1 MSRSYTAPLF
11 QPLDPKNGSLTQNF
25 SHYTPSMGAQFA
37 PCCPP
42 HAPIAASP
50 LSGSDT
56 RPQSG
61 FSVSMECDMS
71 HLISHYLTPQGR
83 GAARPQPLAAC
94 ASGGFTPLKGQQPQ
108 RVHSTVPLAS
118 AVCAPTAPHY
128 SAPASPAPSVPP
140 VVPPTAHP
148 VIPASQQGRT
158 QGGAHG
164 KTPRTPTQVKQSNS
178 KKHEHNSTGVAHAA
192 YKPAALNAPH
202 KQLTPHKP
210 SHITGTL
217 KAAQANPPHTALP
230 KAAQVSSPHTASPK
244 VAQVSSSHTAT
255 ALTGAPQVTDP
266 ACHAAARARTSVAQL
281 EHMVALR
288 RSGLSLR
295 QIGRQVGRCMEGVR
309 QALMRYEQARED
321 TPPQKTTHQHDEN
334 WLDDPLR
341 EPEPLPP
348 GHPVAMRGLWRGLEH
363 WRGLV

>member
-11 QPLDPKNGSLTQNF
+11 QPLDPKNGSLTQHF

-50 LSGSDT
+50 LSGSNT

-71 HLISHYLTPQGR
+71 HLISHHLAPQGH

-94 ASGGFTPLKGQQPQ
+94 ASGGFTPLKAQQLQ
-108 RVHSTVPLAS
+108 RAHSTVPVVS
-118 AVCAPTAPHY
+118 AVRNQTVPHH
-128 SAPASPAPSVPP
+128 SVPSSPAPSLPT
-140 VVPPTAHP
+140 VVPPPAHP

-210 SHITGTL
+210 SHITSTP
-217 KAAQANPPHTALP
+217 KAAQASPLRTALP
-230 KAAQVSSPHTASPK
+230 KVAQASSP
-244 VAQVSSSHTAT
+244 HTAT

>member
-11 QPLDPKNGSLTQNF
+11 QPLDPKNGSLTQHF
-25 SHYTPSMGAQFA
+25 SHYTPSMGAQFS

-50 LSGSDT
+50 LSGSNT

-71 HLISHYLTPQGR
+71 HLISHHLTPQGR

-94 ASGGFTPLKGQQPQ
+94 ASGGFTPLKAQQPQ

-118 AVCAPTAPHY
+118 AVRAPTASHH
-128 SAPASPAPSVPP
+128 SAPSSPVPSVPP

-164 KTPRTPTQVKQSNS
+164 KTPRTPAQEKQSNS
-178 KKHEHNSTGVAHAA
+178 KKHEYNSTGVAHAA

-210 SHITGTL
+210 SHTNGTA
-217 KAAQANPPHTALP
+217 KAAQA
-230 KAAQVSSPHTASPK
+230 SSP
-244 VAQVSSSHTAT
+244 HTAT

-334 WLDDPLR
+334 WLHDPLR

-348 GHPVAMRGLWRGLEH
+348 GHPVAMRGLWRWLEH

>member
-1 MSRSYTAPLF
+1 
-11 QPLDPKNGSLTQNF
+11 
-25 SHYTPSMGAQFA
+25 
-37 PCCPP
+37 
-42 HAPIAASP
+42 
-50 LSGSDT
+50 
-56 RPQSG
+56 
-61 FSVSMECDMS
+61 MECDIS
-71 HLISHYLTPQGR
+71 HLISHHLAPQGR

-108 RVHSTVPLAS
+108 RAHSTVPVAS
-118 AVCAPTAPHY
+118 ARRAQTAPHH
-128 SAPASPAPSVPP
+128 SAPSSPVPSVPV

-148 VIPASQQGRT
+148 VIPASQQGCT

-164 KTPRTPTQVKQSNS
+164 KTPRTPTQAKQSNS

-210 SHITGTL
+210 SHTNGTA
-217 KAAQANPPHTALP
+217 KAAQASPPHTALP
-230 KAAQVSSPHTASPK
+230 KVAQASSPHTA
-244 VAQVSSSHTAT
+244 AT

>member
-1 MSRSYTAPLF
+1 
-11 QPLDPKNGSLTQNF
+11 
-25 SHYTPSMGAQFA
+25 
-37 PCCPP
+37 
-42 HAPIAASP
+42 
-50 LSGSDT
+50 
-56 RPQSG
+56 
-61 FSVSMECDMS
+61 MS
-71 HLISHYLTPQGR
+71 HLISHHLTPQGR

-108 RVHSTVPLAS
+108 RTHLTVPVAS
-118 AVCAPTAPHY
+118 AVRAQTAPHH
-128 SAPASPAPSVPP
+128 SAPSAPAPSVPV
-140 VVPPTAHP
+140 VVPPTARP

-164 KTPRTPTQVKQSNS
+164 KTPRTPTQAKQSNS

-202 KQLTPHKP
+202 TQLTPHKP
-210 SHITGTL
+210 SHTNGTA
-217 KAAQANPPHTALP
+217 KAAQANPLHTALP
-230 KAAQVSSPHTASPK
+230 KVAQASSP
-244 VAQVSSSHTAT
+244 HTAT

>member
-1 MSRSYTAPLF
+1 MW
-11 QPLDPKNGSLTQNF
+11 
-25 SHYTPSMGAQFA
+25 
-37 PCCPP
+37 C
-42 HAPIAASP
+42 
-50 LSGSDT
+50 DT
-56 RPQSG
+56 
-61 FSVSMECDMS
+61 S

-94 ASGGFTPLKGQQPQ
+94 ASGGFTPFKGQQLQ

-118 AVCAPTAPHY
+118 AGRAQTVPQH
-128 SAPASPAPSVPP
+128 SAPSSPVPSVPV
-140 VVPPTAHP
+140 VVPPPAHP

-210 SHITGTL
+210 SHITSTP
-217 KAAQANPPHTALP
+217 KAAQASPPHTALP
-230 KAAQVSSPHTASPK
+230 KVAQASSP
-244 VAQVSSSHTAT
+244 HTAT
-255 ALTGAPQVTDP
+255 ALTGVPQVTDP

-363 WRGLV
+363 WRGMV

>member
-1 MSRSYTAPLF
+1 
-11 QPLDPKNGSLTQNF
+11 
-25 SHYTPSMGAQFA
+25 
-37 PCCPP
+37 
-42 HAPIAASP
+42 
-50 LSGSDT
+50 
-56 RPQSG
+56 
-61 FSVSMECDMS
+61 MS
-71 HLISHYLTPQGR
+71 HLISHHLAPQGR

-118 AVCAPTAPHY
+118 AGRAQTASHH
-128 SAPASPAPSVPP
+128 SAPSSPVPSLPA
-140 VVPPTAHP
+140 VVPPPAHP
-148 VIPASQQGRT
+148 VIPASKQGRT

-164 KTPRTPTQVKQSNS
+164 ETPRTPTQVKQSNS
-178 KKHEHNSTGVAHAA
+178 KKHEHNSTSVSHAA

-202 KQLTPHKP
+202 TQLTPHKP
-210 SHITGTL
+210 SHTNGTP
-217 KAAQANPPHTALP
+217 KAAQA
-230 KAAQVSSPHTASPK
+230 SSP
-244 VAQVSSSHTAT
+244 HTAT

>member
-1 MSRSYTAPLF
+1 
-11 QPLDPKNGSLTQNF
+11 
-25 SHYTPSMGAQFA
+25 
-37 PCCPP
+37 
-42 HAPIAASP
+42 
-50 LSGSDT
+50 
-56 RPQSG
+56 
-61 FSVSMECDMS
+61 MS
-71 HLISHYLTPQGR
+71 HLISHHLTPQGR

-94 ASGGFTPLKGQQPQ
+94 ASGGFTPLKAQQPQ

-118 AVCAPTAPHY
+118 AVRAPTASHH
-128 SAPASPAPSVPP
+128 SAPSSPVPSVPP

-164 KTPRTPTQVKQSNS
+164 KTPRTPAQEKQSNS
-178 KKHEHNSTGVAHAA
+178 KKHEYNSTGVAHAA

-210 SHITGTL
+210 SHTNGTA
-217 KAAQANPPHTALP
+217 KAAQA
-230 KAAQVSSPHTASPK
+230 SSP
-244 VAQVSSSHTAT
+244 HTAT

-321 TPPQKTTHQHDEN
+321 TPPQKTTHQHDET

-341 EPEPLPP
+341 EPEPLP
-348 GHPVAMRGLWRGLEH
+348 
-363 WRGLV
+363 

>member
-1 MSRSYTAPLF
+1 
-11 QPLDPKNGSLTQNF
+11 
-25 SHYTPSMGAQFA
+25 
-37 PCCPP
+37 
-42 HAPIAASP
+42 
-50 LSGSDT
+50 
-56 RPQSG
+56 
-61 FSVSMECDMS
+61 MS

-83 GAARPQPLAAC
+83 GAAARPQPLAAC
-94 ASGGFTPLKGQQPQ
+94 ASGGLTPLKGQQPQ
-108 RVHSTVPLAS
+108 RVHSTVPVAS
-118 AVCAPTAPHY
+118 AVRAQTAPHH
-128 SAPASPAPSVPP
+128 SAPSSPVPSVPP

-164 KTPRTPTQVKQSNS
+164 KTPRTPIQEKQSNF

-192 YKPAALNAPH
+192 YKPAALNAPQP
-202 KQLTPHKP
+202 QLTPHKP
-210 SHITGTL
+210 SHTNGTA
-217 KAAQANPPHTALP
+217 KAAQANPLHTALS
-230 KAAQVSSPHTASPK
+230 KAAQASPP
-244 VAQVSSSHTAT
+244 HTAT

>member
-11 QPLDPKNGSLTQNF
+11 QPLDPKNWSLTQHF
-25 SHYTPSMGAQFA
+25 SHYTPSMAAQFA

-50 LSGSDT
+50 HSGSDT

-71 HLISHYLTPQGR
+71 HLISHHLAPQGR

-108 RVHSTVPLAS
+108 RVHSTVPVAS
-118 AVCAPTAPHY
+118 AVRAPTASHH
-128 SAPASPAPSVPP
+128 SAPSSPAPSVP
-140 VVPPTAHP
+140 VVVLPTAHP

-164 KTPRTPTQVKQSNS
+164 KTPRTPTQEKQSNS

-202 KQLTPHKP
+202 TQLTPHKP
-210 SHITGTL
+210 SHITSTP
-217 KAAQANPPHTALP
+217 KAAQASPPHTALP
-230 KAAQVSSPHTASPK
+230 K
-244 VAQVSSSHTAT
+244 VAQVNRPYTAT